1 MGWSILPTLRT
12 GLVIAAGYADKVRRV
27 LFAQLRDAIKSG
39 ELSNK
44 DVAMAAGNLNRVL
57 FELLVNKLKADKLD
71 VVRIQI
77 DYEVRDSQIQFDFS
91 TLRVELWRRVP
102 EEEIAPIVEDFARA
116 APRLLEEEIRFTVEK
131 VGETDVG
138 DVVYRIM
145 YRGSDVG
152 ALIVTPLNGEA
163 LVRGAVVEPTPLLL
177 KRTRVQ
183 VEADRID
190 DFVRESVSRLFSEA
204 QNVEKREAV
213 RVVNEILSLVKA
225 GEEGFEEALEEEVEG

>member
-1 MGWSILPTLRT
+1 MPTLRT

-77 DYEVRDSQIQFDFS
+77 DYHVKDSQIQFDFS

-102 EEEIAPIVEDFARA
+102 EEEIAPVVEDFAKT
-116 APRLLEEEIRFTVEK
+116 APKLLEEEIRFTVER

-138 DVVYRIM
+138 DIVYRIM

-163 LVRGAVVEPTPLLL
+163 LVRGAVVEPTPLVL

-183 VEADRID
+183 VEPGDLD
-190 DFVRESVSRLFSEA
+190 DFISDKVSQLFAEA

-213 RVVNEILSLVKA
+213 KVVNEILALVKA
-225 GEEGFEEALEEEVEG
+225 GETVLEEIEEAES